1 VVVSVTDTG
10 PGIAPEDQPKLFQP
24 FQQLD
29 GSLHRMHGGTGL
41 GLSISKRFVE
51 MHDGKMWL
59 ESPASFEFA
68 CHASTSLRCAQQAAG
83 SAQLL
88 MPGAASQPMKTPPCP
103 PNPGGNLAPP
113 EVGGLGGPFSRQDT
127 HVTNGAELV
136 RDGRPGTT
144 FFFSLP
150 LGTLEPAISGRGSL
164 ALRWFNPYQSYE
176 ERYRESKAP
185 APDLIPRFVLLE
197 PGDSLARRFRQHL
210 TDAEIVHVRDIEEA
224 RRELSR
230 SPARA
235 LIVNTPPGGEQFSV
249 HQLGDLP
256 YQTPAMIC
264 WVPTEDEAARQ
275 LGVVRYLI
283 KPITREMLLS
293 ALDSLGTDVT
303 SVLLVDD
310 EPEVVR
316 LFSRIIASAERPY
329 RVLRANDGQRA
340 LDLLRERR
348 PDVLLLDLIL
358 PGMDGFQVLQE
369 KSQDPTIRDIPV
381 VVVSSRDPVG
391 QPVVSNS
398 LTVTRGG
405 GLSLR
410 DLTACIESLSAAL
423 TPAHPS
429 ADQEP
434 RENLLA

>member
-1 VVVSVTDTG
+1 
-10 PGIAPEDQPKLFQP
+10 
-24 FQQLD
+24 
-29 GSLHRMHGGTGL
+29 
-41 GLSISKRFVE
+41 
-51 MHDGKMWL
+51 
-59 ESPASFEFA
+59 
-68 CHASTSLRCAQQAAG
+68 
-83 SAQLL
+83 
-88 MPGAASQPMKTPPCP
+88 
-103 PNPGGNLAPP
+103 
-113 EVGGLGGPFSRQDT
+113 
-127 HVTNGAELV
+127 
-136 RDGRPGTT
+136 
-144 FFFSLP
+144 
-150 LGTLEPAISGRGSL
+150 
-164 ALRWFNPYQSYE
+164 
-176 ERYRESKAP
+176 
-185 APDLIPRFVLLE
+185 
-197 PGDSLARRFRQHL
+197 
-210 TDAEIVHVRDIEEA
+210 
-224 RRELSR
+224 
-230 SPARA
+230 
-235 LIVNTPPGGEQFSV
+235 
-249 HQLGDLP
+249 
-256 YQTPAMIC
+256 MIC